1 MRLNYAIQFYDGE
14 LNRWERGQGRSRGK
28 GGGAGLGMLVEGVS
42 LESDPLSFVGTCT
55 PNFTL
60 GFELFWYE
68 VWHELLTLFVF
79 LIAGF
84 VVFTDLK

>member
-1 MRLNYAIQFYDGE
+1 M
-14 LNRWERGQGRSRGK
+14 
-28 GGGAGLGMLVEGVS
+28 EGVG
-42 LESDPLSFVGTCT
+42 LERASLSFVDTCT

-68 VWHELLTLFVF
+68 VWHELLTLFVS

-84 VVFTDLK
+84 IVFTD